1 MSHENLA
8 RQRVGSG
15 CPECR
20 LISPRAALVGARTKV
35 FYFLYR
41 QFVEFFS
48 TVTRALTTAV
58 RKGSTA
64 PSSAGEPGAG
74 GIKGQ
79 GILKKKTLNPTIL
92 SRYFVCL
99 LPSAYTPLI
108 KKITYINISIRKRNI
123 IMLSAMCCCSCC

>member
-1 MSHENLA
+1 MSHDNLA

-15 CPECR
+15 CPER
-20 LISPRAALVGARTKV
+20 QLISPRAALVGARTKV

-48 TVTRALTTAV
+48 TVTRALTTTV

-64 PSSAGEPGAG
+64 PSSEGEPGAG

-79 GILKKKTLNPTIL
+79 GILKKKTPQSYNP
-92 SRYFVCL
+92 F
-99 LPSAYTPLI
+99 
-108 KKITYINISIRKRNI
+108 
-123 IMLSAMCCCSCC
+123 